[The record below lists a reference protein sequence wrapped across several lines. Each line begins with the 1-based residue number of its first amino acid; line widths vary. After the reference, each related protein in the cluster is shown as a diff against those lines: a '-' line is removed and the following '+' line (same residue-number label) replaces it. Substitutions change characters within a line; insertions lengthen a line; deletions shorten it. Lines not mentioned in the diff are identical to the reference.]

1 MSLVSCP
8 HPLGITKLFGG
19 LIDQT
24 IPCAA
29 VLPIPCYYLAVIQS
43 FGYSSQSDSLFLDAL
58 SSIWLLFFGRGDLTL
73 GLLVNLL
80 LTLITRH
87 ELTVEVSGVVLL
99 RFGELVDGRLR
110 NLLRNLLRSFLSMVL
125 SLRSR
130 FLLRE
135 LLLVR
140 KPWTELLRRR

>member
-1 MSLVSCP
+1 M
-8 HPLGITKLFGG
+8 
-19 LIDQT
+19 
-24 IPCAA
+24 
-29 VLPIPCYYLAVIQS
+29 
-43 FGYSSQSDSLFLDAL
+43 
-58 SSIWLLFFGRGDLTL
+58 
-73 GLLVNLL
+73 
-80 LTLITRH
+80 
-87 ELTVEVSGVVLL
+87 TVEVSGVVL
-99 RFGELVDGRLR
+99 VDDRLR

>member
-1 MSLVSCP
+1 M
-8 HPLGITKLFGG
+8 
-19 LIDQT
+19 
-24 IPCAA
+24 
-29 VLPIPCYYLAVIQS
+29 
-43 FGYSSQSDSLFLDAL
+43 
-58 SSIWLLFFGRGDLTL
+58 
-73 GLLVNLL
+73 
-80 LTLITRH
+80 
-87 ELTVEVSGVVLL
+87 TVEVSGVVLL

-110 NLLRNLLRSFLSMVL
+110 NLLRNLLGSFLSMVL